1 MRIQFNSRIQFPFAY
16 RIFIISLS
24 ARLIESFV
32 LGRLW
37 KTSHPRTDVWLS
49 FLDLI
54 QGNCFSTTILNGRRV
69 LFEQISIFAYY
80 ANRMSEIERSK
91 QDVPRRTGLRRPPDC
106 RIVDEKR
113 LLNIV
118 FYFCH
123 HSAINRVACLDL
135 GDTVFFH
142 PILIHG
148 SGPNRTRGFRKAI
161 STHYRYHVVNCI

>member
-1 MRIQFNSRIQFPFAY
+1 
-16 RIFIISLS
+16 
-24 ARLIESFV
+24 
-32 LGRLW
+32 
-37 KTSHPRTDVWLS
+37 
-49 FLDLI
+49 
-54 QGNCFSTTILNGRRV
+54 

-142 PILIHG
+142 PIFIHG
-148 SGPNRTRGFRKAI
+148 SGPNRTRGFHKAI